1 MNNEDERSR
10 NIMHER
16 TLRNLFGAMYLQGLT
31 EFSLSSV
38 VVVYLILNDSGSI

>member
-16 TLRNLFGAMYLQGLT
+16 TLRNIFDAMYLKGLT
-31 EFSLSSV
+31 KISIYSV
-38 VVVYLILNDSGSI
+38 VVAYLILNDSRPI